1 MCCQAVAKKYFKKN
15 GQKKGKKDKK
25 DKKDFQDLK
34 DGRCG
39 ILPRLVSGDLEKNTL
54 LNFRLRTCLSCL
66 NCPAENVVPKVVMVV
81 MIPKKAGAGTGAGK
95 GGSTRG
101 VRKTPSAP
109 ARK

>member
-1 MCCQAVAKKYFKKN
+1 
-15 GQKKGKKDKK
+15 
-25 DKKDFQDLK
+25 
-34 DGRCG
+34 
-39 ILPRLVSGDLEKNTL
+39 
-54 LNFRLRTCLSCL
+54 
-66 NCPAENVVPKVVMVV
+66 MVV